1 MPDNDVENKPIRVI
15 IVDDEPLVRE
25 GLFHMLRWDKLG
37 CEVVGQAENGI
48 EAVKMVKAV
57 SPDIVIT
64 DIMMPGI
71 NGLELTEFIMRN
83 NNGTQVI
90 ILTGYNEFSFAQEAV
105 KVGAADFVLKPTKV
119 DELEKVIISK
129 REIVHRQRREKRMK
143 QELEDKLFIGKP
155 HLLNK
160 FFNDLLQADLEKLD
174 QIIKNM
180 EFFGF
185 KIISYSIVK
194 VKPERYR
201 KQNEKPYEAEII
213 KYFSSLE
220 EIFEKESSANGLKCA
235 RLKDHQSL
243 IYIIYSDCDMDL
255 SDFERSLVKILE
267 SVIKKIKTDP
277 YIACIG
283 KSQTSNNLRHIHEN
297 LFESSKSLCNIS
309 YIGDRLISVP
319 KKERI
324 IPLVLDYIEKHYN
337 EQLFL
342 KDVADALFVSQGHL
356 SRQISKNTSMT
367 FTDILTGFRIEKA
380 KQLLKEPTCRVC
392 EVAQNVGF
400 TDSRHFSQVFRKTV
414 GLTPSDYRNS

>member
-25 GLFHMLRWDKLG
+25 GLLHMLRWDKLD
-37 CEVVGQAENGI
+37 CEVVGLAENGI
-48 EAVKMVKAV
+48 EAIEMVKAV

-83 NNGTQVI
+83 NHGTQVI

-105 KVGAADFVLKPTKV
+105 KIGAADFVLKPTKV
-119 DELEKVIISK
+119 DELEKIILGK
-129 REIVHRQRREKRMK
+129 REIILRLRRDKRMK
-143 QELEDKLFIGKP
+143 QELQDKLFIGKP

-160 FFNDLLQADLEKLD
+160 FFNDLLQADLNKLD
-174 QIIKNM
+174 QVIRNM

-185 KIISYSIVK
+185 KVISYSIVK

-201 KQNEKPYEAEII
+201 EQIEKPDEAEII
-213 KYFSSLE
+213 KYFSDLE
-220 EIFEKESSANGLKCA
+220 EIFEKEALANSLKCT

-243 IYIIYSDCDMDL
+243 ICIIYSDCDIDL
-255 SDFERSLVKILE
+255 SDFEHSLMKIIE
-267 SVIKKIKTDP
+267 SVIMKIKTDP
-277 YIACIG
+277 YITCIG
-283 KSQTSNNLRHIHEN
+283 RSQTSNNLRHIQKN
-297 LFESSKSLCNIS
+297 LFESSKNLYNVSF
-309 YIGDRLISVP
+309 IGDKLISVP

-324 IPLVLDYIEKHYN
+324 IPLVLDYIEKHYK
-337 EQLFL
+337 EQLLL

-356 SRQISKNTSMT
+356 SRQISKSTSMT
-367 FTDILTGFRIEKA
+367 FTDILTGYRIEKA

-392 EVAQNVGF
+392 EAAQNVGF
-400 TDSRHFSQVFRKTV
+400 VDSRHFSQVFKKTV
-414 GLTPSDYRNS
+414 GMTPSDYRNS